1 MSYAIDQLETTVE
14 RQQEDTLDQSGT
26 QTVVRRFTGLR
37 ADIDILAAGFPGYP
51 KSIAQVGDSPLAE
64 LSVTMAGGS
73 VVVEAPI
80 SIEWNRR
87 TASSTAPLSERPR
100 YKDKLAALSQETL
113 QLIEKMASGQED
125 SNAFVPTDP
134 DIQRYLKK
142 RLAGESQ
149 FLRPDPQFQYVARY
163 HRGSSFQPDQGYVGV
178 VYPKSTLVS
187 ALGIPGDISSGM
199 LAGEYLCEELDFS
212 ASSDGSRT
220 LQMTFRWALVWD
232 EDYTH
237 A

>member
-1 MSYAIDQLETTVE
+1 MSYTIDQLETTVE

-26 QTVVRRFTGLR
+26 STVVRRFTGLR

-51 KSIAQVGDSPLAE
+51 KSVAQVGDSPLAE
-64 LSVTMAGGS
+64 LSVTMAGG
-73 VVVEAPI
+73 VVAVETPI

-87 TASSTAPLSERPR
+87 TASTSAPLSEHPK
-100 YKDKLAALSQETL
+100 YKAKLEALSQETL
-113 QLIEKMASGQED
+113 QLIEKMANGQEP
-125 SNAFVPTDP
+125 STAFVPADP

-142 RLAGESQ
+142 RLAGQSQ
-149 FLRPDPQFQYVARY
+149 YLRPDPQFQYVARY
-163 HRGSSFQPDQGYVGV
+163 SRGSSFQPDQGFVGV
-178 VYPKSTLVS
+178 VYPKATLVS
-187 ALGIPGDISSGM
+187 ALGIPGDISGGM

-212 ASSDGSRT
+212 ASSDGSRV

-232 EDYTH
+232 ADYTH